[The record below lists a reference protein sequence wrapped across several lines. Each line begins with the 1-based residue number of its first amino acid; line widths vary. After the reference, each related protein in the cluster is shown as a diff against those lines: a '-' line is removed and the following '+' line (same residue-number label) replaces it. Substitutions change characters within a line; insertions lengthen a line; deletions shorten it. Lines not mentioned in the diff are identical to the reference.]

1 MFEISNKYLLKV
13 LKQKLDKGAG
23 RNCKEF
29 SHFCF
34 TCSCWDAYDTIKEF
48 LDYSP
53 ETDLPKPKKRLINK
67 KRFTKL
73 AKKVAKS
80 WREETTC
87 SYCGRRPGCLESWT
101 KICPECKKT

>member
-1 MFEISNKYLLKV
+1 MTGSWTQPKTLKPYQPIEGNVYRVEKKMTNKELLKE
-13 LKQKLDKGAG
+13 LKSKLDKGAG

-53 ETDLPKPKKRLINK
+53 ETDIKK
-67 KRFTKL
+67 
-73 AKKVAKS
+73 
-80 WREETTC
+80 
-87 SYCGRRPGCLESWT
+87 
-101 KICPECKKT
+101 KKTK